1 VSDLVRTLFN
11 RGIPVIIEPR
21 LNHSHIVDLGDGPV
35 VVTPSLEVL
44 QKELGDKVTGIK
56 LGRVE

>member
-1 VSDLVRTLFN
+1 VSPLVEQLAN
-11 RGIPVIIEPR
+11 RGIPVIVEPR

-44 QKELGDKVTGIK
+44 QKELGDRVTDIQLK
-56 LGRVE
+56 LLT